1 MTQYPSYL
9 HVERTGEGPALVLMH
24 GAGEDSSL
32 MAGPASAFAQRGFTA
47 ISYDRRG
54 TGRST
59 REGWPGGGVRQH
71 VEDAADLI
79 RTTVDGPARVL
90 GFSSGGVIA
99 LALAVSH
106 PDLVTEIIAWEPAA
120 VSVLPDADALH
131 ELIMGPA
138 YAHLAA
144 HPGDWTGAYDLLLM
158 AMSGGEADL
167 ADPTVAAM
175 RRNAEAAVRDD
186 AEVITRHRFRAD
198 DLEAVRAVVA
208 VGSGAG
214 ELQAAMAERLADL
227 MGRPVWTVPGIE
239 DHEIYLHQPER
250 LAEAVSGRLHLLKG
264 S

>member
-1 MTQYPSYL
+1 MAQYPSYL

-32 MAGPASAFAQRGFTA
+32 LAGQAAAFAQRGFTA

-59 REGWPGGGVRQH
+59 REGWPAGGMHQH
-71 VEDAADLI
+71 VEDAADVI

-99 LALAVSH
+99 LALAVNY
-106 PDLVTEIIAWEPAA
+106 PDLVAETIAWEPAA
-120 VSVLPDADALH
+120 VGVLPGADALH

-138 YAHLAA
+138 HAHLAA
-144 HPGDWTGAYDLLLM
+144 HPGDWTGAYDLMLM

-167 ADPTVAAM
+167 GDPTVAAM

-186 AEVITRHRFRAD
+186 AEVITLHRFGAD
-198 DLEAVRAVVA
+198 ELEAVPAMVA
-208 VGSGAG
+208 VGSGVAEPLAAVAG
-214 ELQAAMAERLADL
+214 RLADL
-227 MGRPVWTVPGIE
+227 MGRPVWTAPGID
-239 DHEIYLHQPER
+239 DHEIYLHQPGL
-250 LAEAVSGRLHLLKG
+250 LAEAVAARLPLLKN
-264 S
+264 

>member
-1 MTQYPSYL
+1 MTQSYL
-9 HVERTGEGPALVLMH
+9 HIEQIGDGPALVLMH

-32 MAGPASAFAQRGFTA
+32 LAPQAAAFARRGFTT
-47 ISYDRRG
+47 IRYDRRG

-59 REGWPGGGVRQH
+59 REGWPGGGMRQH

-79 RTTVDGPARVL
+79 RSTVDGPARVL

-99 LALAVSH
+99 LALAVRY
-106 PDLVTEIIAWEPAA
+106 PDLVAETIAWEPAA

-144 HPGDWTGAYDLLLM
+144 HPDDWTGAYDRLLT

-167 ADPTVAAM
+167 GDPTVAAM

-186 AEVITRHRFRAD
+186 AEVITRHQFRAD
-198 DLEAVRAVVA
+198 ELATVPAVVA
-208 VGSGAG
+208 VGSGVAELLAG
-214 ELQAAMAERLADL
+214 VAERLGSL
-227 MGRPVWTVPGIE
+227 MGRPVWTVPGID
-239 DHEIYLHQPER
+239 DHEIYLHQPEV
-250 LAEAVSGRLHLLKG
+250 LADAVSGRLHLLK
-264 S
+264 SS